1 MKLQIQDDPLWAR
14 APSEYNLDKPSRA
27 VVVYGESNGAV
38 VWTVG
43 GHVRQEIEAV
53 GGRLDDLGLEPPGP
67 GVWVW
72 EGGGHWTPGPYE
84 CPADG
89 DYELRGTWRQ
99 PTRAEWET
107 LLAGRCPWRDEAWR
121 WPGRFTRAVLQL
133 ARPDEGAS
141 PLELAM
147 EKVQPQIM
155 DTLAEMLEQK
165 GNDDG

>member
-1 MKLQIQDDPLWAR
+1 MLRLDELEKPRR
-14 APSEYNLDKPSRA
+14 APEYNLDKPSRA
-27 VVVYGESNGAV
+27 VVVYGEGDGAV

-43 GHVRQEIEAV
+43 GHVRQEIESV

-72 EGGGHWTPGPYE
+72 EGKGHWTPGPYE

-99 PTRAEWET
+99 PTRPEWEA
-107 LLAGRCPWRDEAWR
+107 LRAGRCPWNDEAWR

-133 ARPDEGAS
+133 AHPSDEAS
-141 PLELAM
+141 PPEQ
-147 EKVQPQIM
+147 VQPEIM
-155 DTLAEMLEQK
+155 DELYEVALAQGEGE
-165 GNDDG
+165 GDD